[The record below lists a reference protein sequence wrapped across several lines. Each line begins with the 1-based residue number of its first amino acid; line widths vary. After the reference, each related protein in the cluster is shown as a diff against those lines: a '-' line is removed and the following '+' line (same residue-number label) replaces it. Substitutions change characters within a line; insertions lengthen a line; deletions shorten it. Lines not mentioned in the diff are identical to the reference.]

1 MLLAV
6 AIMANV
12 HVVTTSPLARDM
24 LALTK
29 PRITLMTII
38 VALGS
43 MFLAPAPVS
52 WLQAIC
58 ALTGIALLVSGSS
71 AFNMYIERDLDGLMT
86 RTKNRPLPSGRMK
99 PIWALSVGWI
109 LSLLAI
115 PALWL
120 GTNPLTVFLGI
131 FSLAAYV
138 LVYTPMKQMSSFAL
152 VVGAVPGAMP
162 ALMGYTAA
170 FGEVDRIALALFGV
184 AFLWQLPHFIAIS
197 MFRCDEYTR
206 AGYPVVPKIVGERA
220 SILLIC
226 ASSALLVLTSSL
238 LWWFGVGQLIYVS
251 SATLLGV
258 WFLYESVRG
267 FFVKDVIAFS
277 KRVFFAS
284 LVYQMLLFMFLA
296 VDVIV
301 YKSIS

>member
-1 MLLAV
+1 MPNETAV
-6 AIMANV
+6 TA
-12 HVVTTSPLARDM
+12 SPFARDM

-43 MFLAPAPVS
+43 MCLAPSAIS
-52 WLQAIC
+52 FAQALC
-58 ALTGIALLVSGSS
+58 ALVGIALLVSGSS
-71 AFNMYIERDLDGLMT
+71 AFNMYIERHLDGLMT

-99 PIWALSVGWI
+99 PFWALFAGWT

-120 GTNPLTVFLGI
+120 GTNPLTVMLGV

-138 LVYTPMKQMSSFAL
+138 LVYTPMKQMSCFAL

-170 FGEVDRIALALFGV
+170 YGKIDKVALALFGV

-206 AGYPVVPKIVGERA
+206 AGYPVVPKVVGNTW
-220 SILLIC
+220 SIWLIL
-226 ASSALLVLTSSL
+226 ASSLALVATSFL
-238 LWWFGVGQLIYVS
+238 LWWFEVGHWPYALC
-251 SATLLGV
+251 AAALGA
-258 WFLYESVRG
+258 WFIYESLRG
-267 FFVKDVIAFS
+267 FFVSDLILFS

-284 LVYQMLLFMFLA
+284 LVYQMLLFLFLA
-296 VDVIV
+296 ADVIAFK
-301 YKSIS
+301 YIQ